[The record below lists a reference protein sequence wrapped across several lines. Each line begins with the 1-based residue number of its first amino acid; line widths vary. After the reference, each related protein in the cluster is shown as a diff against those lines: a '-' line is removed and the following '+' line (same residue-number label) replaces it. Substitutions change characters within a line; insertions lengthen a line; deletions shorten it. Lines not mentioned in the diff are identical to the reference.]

1 MIIYKFY
8 HSWTNV
14 PKKAYLLFD
23 LQYSLNT
30 FKFALLEK
38 NTKNKDKVDKLM
50 NKVTKTQFSDATIK
64 CSLPFIRRSHL

>member
-38 NTKNKDKVDKLM
+38 NTKNKDKV
-50 NKVTKTQFSDATIK
+50 S
-64 CSLPFIRRSHL
+64 S